1 MIIWNHLA
9 HISAVT
15 PLSFTDALTD
25 ENEDAITGAAAKLA
39 CQMRTSGGTLID
51 SFTITETDTPGTYK
65 FDAQG
70 DTSKY
75 PIGTH
80 LLDIEYRPRCCFVN
94 GYVFITIAPDQTH
107 D

>member
-1 MIIWNHLA
+1 MDSRGTHKRGD
-9 HISAVT
+9 T
-15 PLSFTDALTD
+15 LSFTDALTD
-25 ENEDAITGAAAKLA
+25 ENDAAIIGAEAKLA

-51 SFTITETDTPGTYK
+51 SFTITEITPGTYK

-80 LLDIEYRPRCCFVN
+80 LLDIEYTDPGVVSSTDTFS
-94 GYVFITIAPDQTH
+94 ITIAPDQTH

>member
-1 MIIWNHLA
+1 MESLGTHKRGD
-9 HISAVT
+9 T
-15 PLSFTDALTD
+15 LSFTDALTD
-25 ENEDAITGAAAKLA
+25 ENEDAITGAEAKLA

-70 DTSKY
+70 DTDEY
-75 PIGTH
+75 PLGTH
-80 LLDIEYRPRCCFVN
+80 LLDIEYTDGDVVSSTETFS
-94 GYVFITIAPDQTH
+94 ITIIQDQTR